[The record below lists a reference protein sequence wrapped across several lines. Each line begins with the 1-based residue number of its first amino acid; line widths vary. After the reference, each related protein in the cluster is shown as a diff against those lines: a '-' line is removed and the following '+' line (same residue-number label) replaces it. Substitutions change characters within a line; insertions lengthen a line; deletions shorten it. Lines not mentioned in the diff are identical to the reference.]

1 VAPLQALE
9 RGHLVFEL
17 IQVDKNPTGE
27 WKELLSSVCD
37 AHRAGTP
44 VKERGTESSLELS
57 DLGADRRLGNSEA
70 HRRFSEL
77 TFLADSYE
85 VLQLVDRR
93 SHSHRL

>member
-17 IQVDKNPTGE
+17 IQVDENPTCE
-27 WKELLSSVCD
+27 WKEQLPSVRD
-37 AHRAGTP
+37 GHWAGTP
-44 VKERGTESSLELS
+44 VKERSAESSLELA
-57 DLGADRRLGNSEA
+57 DLGADRRLGNSETR
-70 HRRFSEL
+70 RRFSEL